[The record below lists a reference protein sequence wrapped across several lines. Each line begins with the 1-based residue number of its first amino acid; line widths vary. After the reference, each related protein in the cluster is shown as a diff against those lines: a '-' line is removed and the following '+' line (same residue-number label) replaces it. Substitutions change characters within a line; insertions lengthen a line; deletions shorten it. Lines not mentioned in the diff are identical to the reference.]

1 MINPTETEKLLGGI
15 LHPSLFWKQHIQGHK
30 SSLMSQLC
38 SRLNGVKKVCVNV
51 SFNTRLMMANGVFM
65 SKISYLIILWGGD
78 KQYMIKAVQVKQ
90 LAAARAVCG
99 MASWRWSRIK
109 LLNRVG
115 WLSIKQLIFYHTVL
129 QVQKTLHT
137 QKPRALFQALSST
150 YPYRTRSATAGQIR
164 QDPGFSTLSTFKY
177 RAMQSYNC
185 VPESVRQGS
194 ISTVKTKL
202 RKWIK
207 CNIPID

>member
-1 MINPTETEKLLGGI
+1 M
-15 LHPSLFWKQHIQGHK
+15 
-30 SSLMSQLC
+30 
-38 SRLNGVKKVCVNV
+38 RKVCVNA
-51 SFNTRLMMANGVFM
+51 SFKTRLKIANGVFM
-65 SKISYLIILWGGD
+65 SKLAYLIILWGGAN
-78 KQYMIKAVQVKQ
+78 QYLVKAVQVKQ

-99 MASWRWSRIK
+99 VASLRWSRRK
-109 LLNRVG
+109 LLDGVG

-185 VPESVRQGS
+185 VPDSVRQGS